1 MSTCSHKISMAT
13 GKGTSGRT
21 CTEVVQHHIA
31 HSVNRPCWLVGVVVP
46 DRGLVHQPLSL
57 LKLDL
62 TGNTHLERG
71 FISSLVVPSL
81 TGEYLN
87 LVEHKSSLRFESL
100 TSKKWSSR

>member
-46 DRGLVHQPLSL
+46 DRGLVHLS
-57 LKLDL
+57 
-62 TGNTHLERG
+62 G
-71 FISSLVVPSL
+71 
-81 TGEYLN
+81 
-87 LVEHKSSLRFESL
+87 
-100 TSKKWSSR
+100 KKT